1 MTSVFEDVV
10 SLTEDVGTLTCS
22 DQQQDTWIED
32 LMFSDEQ
39 ETLIEDN
46 IKRLDTLSTRG
57 RWCGYKNDWTADN
70 SIITY
75 DSYFFTDTN
84 MNVSRL

>member
-1 MTSVFEDVV
+1 MTRVFEDVV
-10 SLTEDVGTLTCS
+10 SLTEDVGTLACS

-39 ETLIEDN
+39 HETLIEDN

-57 RWCGYKNDWTADN
+57 RWCGCGYKYDWSTPSSPTTA
-70 SIITY
+70 S
-75 DSYFFTDTN
+75 F
-84 MNVSRL
+84 